1 MTDILVIRWKSIGD
15 VVFALPPVNVL
26 RTRFPKARITF
37 LVSRENVFVPEGFQ
51 AVDRVWSIDREALR
65 SRRFLQGWL
74 GTARLLSA
82 VRGAGFSLVVDL
94 QGYGETALFTRWSG
108 APERWG
114 YQAGGLRRR
123 AYTVSLGRPEG
134 VHPVQGHLDL
144 LSQAGLGV
152 VLAENAFRVAPS
164 MEARALRFLGE
175 RGISPGMLWAYL
187 QPFTSAE
194 AKNWPLERYLRLAT
208 SLRRGGCRVL
218 WGGGERDMAAMRA
231 AGVPGQELLS
241 GVARPL
247 VAAVLKHASVV
258 VGGDTGFIH
267 LAVAL
272 GRPVVMVGN
281 RNMVLP
287 WSPNG
292 LPLRASTDSISDV
305 RWEDVMDGV
314 GGKLGGRWP
323 AHVGTT
329 RVPLHGR

>member
-15 VVFALPPVNVL
+15 VVFALPPVNAL

-37 LVSRENVFVPEGFQ
+37 LVSSENVFVPEGFQ

-65 SRRFLQGWL
+65 SRRFIQGWL
-74 GTARLLSA
+74 GTARLLSD

-94 QGYGETALFTRWSG
+94 QGYGETAFFTRWSG
-108 APERWG
+108 APTRWG
-114 YQAGGLRRR
+114 YRAGGLRRL
-123 AYTVSLGRPEG
+123 AYTFSMERTEG
-134 VHPVQGHLDL
+134 AHPVQGHLDL
-144 LSQAGLGV
+144 LSKAGLGSFEAGNSFHV
-152 VLAENAFRVAPS
+152 PPPL
-164 MEARALRFLGE
+164 EARALRFLAE
-175 RGISPGMLWAYL
+175 RGIGPGTPWAYL
-187 QPFTSAE
+187 QPFTSAS

-208 SLRRGGCRVL
+208 HLRMGGCRLL
-218 WGGGERDMAAMRA
+218 WGGGERDMTAMLA

-241 GVARPL
+241 GLARPW
-247 VAAVLKHASVV
+247 VAAILKHASVV

-292 LPLRASTDSISDV
+292 LALRASTGSIMDV
-305 RWEDVMDGV
+305 RLEDVIDVVV
-314 GGKLGGRWP
+314 GRLGSRWS
-323 AHVGTT
+323 AHVGAARAT
-329 RVPLHGR
+329 VHGA

>member
-15 VVFALPPVNVL
+15 VVFALPPVNAL
-26 RTRFPKARITF
+26 RARFPQARITF

-51 AVDRVWSIDREALR
+51 AVDRVWSIDRDALR

-82 VRGAGFSLVVDL
+82 VRSAGFSLVVDL
-94 QGYGETALFTRWSG
+94 QGYGETACFTRWSG

-114 YQAGGLRRR
+114 YRAGGLRRR
-123 AYTVSLGRPEG
+123 AYTFSMERPEG
-134 VHPVQGHLDL
+134 AHPVQGHLDL
-144 LSQAGLGV
+144 LSRAGLGSFEPV
-152 VLAENAFRVAPS
+152 NAFHVPPPL
-164 MEARALRFLGE
+164 EARAMRFLGE
-175 RGISPGMLWAYL
+175 RGIGVATPWAYL

-208 SLRRGGCRVL
+208 SLRRGGCRLL
-218 WGGGERDMAAMRA
+218 WGGGERDMAAMLA

-241 GVARPL
+241 GVARPV
-247 VAAVLKHASVV
+247 VAALLKHAGVV

-272 GRPVVMVGN
+272 GRPVVMMGN
-281 RNMVLP
+281 RRMVLP

-292 LPLRASTDSISDV
+292 IALRAATDSIADV
-305 RWEDVMDGV
+305 QLEDVMDGV
-314 GGKLGGRWP
+314 ARQLGGRWSSKTV
-323 AHVGTT
+323 ASQ
-329 RVPLHGR
+329 VPLPG